1 MAKSAGI
8 VLIGNEILS
17 GKVTDA
23 NAAYLCRELRQLGV
37 GVEGHLFE
45 G

>member
-1 MAKSAGI
+1 MGTRMAKTAGI

-23 NAAYLCRELRQLGV
+23 NGQPLV
-37 GVEGHLFE
+37 KS
-45 G
+45 